1 MFITGSSTVSQL
13 LDSQP
18 QWCSP
23 GKGWGLNLH
32 CDLTEEGRLSEY
44 YYDPFDPIE
53 INRTWLTLLK
63 MLQKELT
70 RWVFMSSTLSAWI
83 FQSCKTNF
91 ACSKFLIR
99 RALQS
104 EIPLVQVPAP
114 ALLPSWDPEPAG
126 SWCAKRCKA
135 ASKVSCDDGPM
146 APMAPALWSH
156 ARRMV

>member
-1 MFITGSSTVSQL
+1 MFTTGSSTVSQL

-23 GKGWGLNLH
+23 GKGWGLNLPLWL
-32 CDLTEEGRLSEY
+32 DRGRKTFWIILW
-44 YYDPFDPIE
+44 PIWSNE
-53 INRTWLTLLK
+53 ANRTWLTLLK
-63 MLQKELT
+63 MLRKELT

-126 SWCAKRCKA
+126 SCCAKRCKA